1 LSEEL
6 EDIIIIEDSD
16 AANLENDSTESD
28 SFDKIAQEKKQKRKL
43 LIIIVVAATILFVI
57 LISTVFFFLKKDK
70 TQTVPKHSTNIIKKI
85 DVMKKPT
92 IKASKLEG
100 MIAKANYLYQ
110 NGSKEEALYLYEKIA
125 IYSEA
130 ISQYN
135 LGVAQLKNKQYKLAL
150 STFKKAIKN
159 DEKRCVSAINAAV
172 CALHL
177 NNIRSFQYYIDL
189 AYTYLPYESK
199 SPLYS
204 YYFALIHY
212 YKQNYIT
219 TLSALKH
226 KTSNEYA
233 RTQKHLEAKIDALF
247 ENNYNAIDILDKNF
261 IETDH
266 FNIALL
272 YARVGD
278 YTLSINHFN
287 EALLKSQEPLKS
299 QLALGLVKLKAGRV
313 KEGAQ
318 DIQEVTKKFKN
329 KVYDIY
335 PLKIYLKNSLFNPH
349 QAYKTYK
356 TEIKNSK
363 FIQYSEI
370 FYFAPYKIF
379 NATKTLKTIQKASA
393 NIYIDD
399 VKTAQEYL
407 KNSISTSSVNIG
419 IAKAIKKALE
429 FDLFQANKDLKK
441 LLKIQPKHPILLYN
455 LALTY
460 AQLGDIQNA
469 YKYFIRSYHLDSK
482 NYLSGIFALMS
493 AQLINHKNQSK
504 LYSLLSDALSNEQIS
519 EKIKLYR
526 TLLYLIHDDFLAINT
541 WLDEKHKHNALN
553 ILITNLIAQK
563 LHKFK
568 EMKQSAEKLIKISP
582 NEILPHLIYANN
594 IFLKSSPSDYA
605 RNLQNYLKQQNF
617 HFKDLYYGAYITS
630 VLYIKNNVITGQ
642 LYYLQQ
648 QLKHELSVTT
658 KNKRELLS
666 ALALTSL
673 FNQSF
678 EESYVYYNELI
689 DNQKVRDAQTLFLGA
704 VASIAAG
711 HHENAIALLELSKL
725 KDKNFLETRYA
736 LGLLYL
742 EARNNKGATIQLS
755 EVNKNGFI
763 SRYFDF
769 RIDTNKLLFYKQ
781 KKEKEKQKKEQ

>member
-6 EDIIIIEDSD
+6 EDIVIIEDSD
-16 AANLENDSTESD
+16 AAALGNNEESD
-28 SFDKIAQEKKQKRKL
+28 SSNQEQNEAKKKKKQL
-43 LIIIVVAATILFVI
+43 FIIIGAAILVAII
-57 LISTVFFFLKKDK
+57 LIVVLVLLLKKETPQPQK
-70 TQTVPKHSTNIIKKI
+70 EPFANIEKKI
-85 DVMKKPT
+85 DTNKKPK
-92 IKASKLEG
+92 IKPSELES

-172 CALHL
+172 CALHI
-177 NNIRSFQYYIDL
+177 NDKKSFQYYIDL
-189 AYTYLPYESK
+189 AYAYLPQEVN

-204 YYFALIHY
+204 YYFALISY
-212 YKQNYIT
+212 YKQNYLA

-226 KTSNEYA
+226 KTSNEYPK
-233 RTQKHLEAKIDALF
+233 TQKHLQAKIDALF
-247 ENNYNAIDILDKNF
+247 ENNYDAIDALDNHF
-261 IETDH
+261 IDTDH

-278 YTLSINHFN
+278 YTLAINHFE
-287 EALLKSQEPLKS
+287 EALLKGEHPLKS
-299 QLALGLVKLKAGRV
+299 KLAMGFVKLKAGRV
-313 KEGAQ
+313 KDGAK
-318 DIQEVTKKFKN
+318 DIQEVTKKYKAD
-329 KVYDIY
+329 VYKPY
-335 PLKIYLKNSLFNPH
+335 PLEVYLKHSLFDP
-349 QAYKTYK
+349 QKAYDVYK
-356 TEIKNSK
+356 KEIRSSK

-379 NATKTLKTIQKASA
+379 NATKTLQTIEKASA

-407 KNSISTSSVNIG
+407 KNSISSSSVNIG

-429 FDLFQANKDLKK
+429 FKLYDANQELQK

-460 AQLGDIQNA
+460 AKLGDIQNA

-482 NYLSGIFALMS
+482 NYISGIFALMS
-493 AQLINHKNQSK
+493 AKLIDHKNRVK
-504 LYSLLSDALSNEQIS
+504 LYSLLSDALSEEEETTEN
-519 EKIKLYR
+519 KLYR
-526 TLLYLIHDDFLAINT
+526 TLLYFVHNDFLSIDG
-541 WLDEKHKHNALN
+541 WLDEKHKPRPFNLV
-553 ILITNLIAQK
+553 LTNLIAQE
-563 LHKFK
+563 LHKEK
-568 EMKQSAEKLIKISP
+568 SMQESAKQLVEQLP
-582 NEILPHLIYANN
+582 NDILPHIIYANSF
-594 IFLKSSPSDYA
+594 FLGLDAP
-605 RNLQNYLKQQNF
+605 NYSKEVQKHFKQQHF

-630 VLYIKNNVITGQ
+630 FLYIKNNVITGQ

-755 EVNKNGFI
+755 QVNKNGFI

-769 RIDTNKLLFYKQ
+769 KIDTNKLLFYKQ
-781 KKEKEKQKKEQ
+781 KTEKEKGKKEQ